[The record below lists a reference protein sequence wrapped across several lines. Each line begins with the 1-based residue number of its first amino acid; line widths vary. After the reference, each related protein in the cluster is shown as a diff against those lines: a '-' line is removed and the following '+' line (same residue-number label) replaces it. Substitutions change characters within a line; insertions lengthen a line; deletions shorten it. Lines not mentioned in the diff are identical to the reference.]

1 MRQVQTNTPL
11 LKLQLDANGEVLD
24 TLEDWSLDEGYWE
37 SADTFRCTLITDR
50 FKPSELFIQPVTL
63 ILGDVPWMKA
73 RIEVVESDDNQVTI
87 NLSGRDYIS
96 EIVEGH
102 VSPDFKITEKTS
114 LADAILQAA
123 KPYGID
129 TILGDGDMPLRKIR
143 CGYTAGTKSSVDFK
157 AVKLDELQP
166 KDGQSVYEF
175 CNRLAARSGCTIQP
189 HISRD
194 TLVLA
199 VPNYQAP
206 PAYELRRS
214 RDRIASPGNNVMSAR
229 CTRDGTHWPTVLR
242 ITGGTRSEIGGFAA
256 TKAPD
261 ADTRSPV
268 RPGAATFA
276 EGVDKNWVNAKQET
290 SIQRLKADFATADVA
305 QIIAPTLG
313 AELAGKGFGSV
324 RTATSP
330 ALPPGTL
337 YRLYRQDDNELRT
350 PEQVMSL
357 GARVLG
363 ERLKATLVYSCKVRG
378 FADPATGRRWTV
390 DTIVNV
396 RDEIADVDEPLWI
409 QTVTRSWSRTGGA
422 ITELSMIRPGV
433 VLVGADL

>member
-1 MRQVQTNTPL
+1 MKQVQTSTPL
-11 LKLQLDANGEVLD
+11 LKLQLDASGEVLD

-50 FKPSELFIQPVTL
+50 FKPSELFLQPVTL

-96 EIVEGH
+96 ELVEGH

-123 KPYGID
+123 KPYGI
-129 TILGDGDMPLRKIR
+129 TKILGDGDMPLRKIR

-242 ITGGTRSEIGGFAA
+242 ITGGMRPVQGGFAPS
-256 TKAPD
+256 KAPEE
-261 ADTRSPV
+261 DTSSPV
-268 RPGAATFA
+268 RPGAVTFP
-276 EGVDKNWVNAKQET
+276 GVDRNWVEAKRET
-290 SIQRLKADFATADVA
+290 SMQRLKADFSTEELAAARV
-305 QIIAPTLG
+305 PKLG
-313 AELAGKGFGSV
+313 AELAGKSFGKV

-330 ALPPGTL
+330 ALPPGQL
-337 YRLYRQDDNELRT
+337 YRLYHQDDNELRT

-422 ITELSMIRPGV
+422 VTELSMIRPGV